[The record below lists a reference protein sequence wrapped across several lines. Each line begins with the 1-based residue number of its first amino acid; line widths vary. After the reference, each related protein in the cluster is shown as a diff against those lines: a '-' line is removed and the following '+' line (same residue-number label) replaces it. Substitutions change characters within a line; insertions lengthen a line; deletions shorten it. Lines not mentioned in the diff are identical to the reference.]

1 MGLIINALS
10 SAGAWLVII
19 SEFVIVFTVARTNKK
34 ILKYVLVLA
43 VIYLAWVAYHFEPTP
58 GNDLLY
64 HFKMIE
70 LAKSVN
76 WSGLVAHYQ
85 FASNPGL
92 YVIYL
97 VVSKLPSA
105 HWLSVVVVLV
115 VYGIVFFIIYD
126 CQNVF
131 PAFDKDGN
139 ELYSIAIAI
148 TYVVYLYNKWCKK

>member
-19 SEFVIVFTVARTNKK
+19 SEFLIVFTVARTNKK

-43 VIYLAWVAYHFEPTP
+43 VIYLAWLAYHFEPTP

-85 FASNPGL
+85 FAS
-92 YVIYL
+92 
-97 VVSKLPSA
+97 
-105 HWLSVVVVLV
+105 LSGFVC
-115 VYGIVFFIIYD
+115 YIFSG
-126 CQNVF
+126 
-131 PAFDKDGN
+131 
-139 ELYSIAIAI
+139 
-148 TYVVYLYNKWCKK
+148 